1 MLYDRAYFSLR
12 QAADAVYYGRGVPH
26 PQQLAY
32 IRELL
37 DGHTAA
43 GHLIRNDQI
52 AACPLYT
59 FTPGWSSGPIHGI
72 FTQAMIQWPSNWQ
85 PDSALALLS
94 LNQDLARFVPKHPNP
109 VDYPPD
115 GKLQVPPAT
124 YTGYLKAYRIG
135 NLP

>member
-1 MLYDRAYFSLR
+1 MLHDRDFFSLR
-12 QAADAVYYGRGVPH
+12 QITDAVYYGRGVPH

-37 DGHTAA
+37 DGHAAA
-43 GHLIRNDQI
+43 GHLVYHDHI

-59 FTPGWSSGPIHGI
+59 FTPGWSQGPHGLFMQTI
-72 FTQAMIQWPSNWQ
+72 IQWPQGWE

-94 LNQDLARFVPKHPNP
+94 LNQDLDRFVPKHPTLA
-109 VDYPPD
+109 DYTAD
-115 GKLQVPPAT
+115 GKLPAPPAV
-124 YTGYLKAYRIG
+124 YTGYLQAYQIA